1 MRTLSIDIETYSA
14 TDLKSAGVYKYVEDE
29 DFQILLFAY
38 AYDDEPVRVIDMA
51 QGEDIPA
58 SVVAD
63 ITSPH
68 VLKTA
73 FNANFEI
80 TCLRTLFPE
89 IDPDQW
95 ECTMIKAGMLGL
107 PMSLDGM
114 AKALKLDN
122 QKMAAGKA
130 LIRYFS
136 VPCKPTIKNGG
147 RTRNLPHHDLEKW
160 ELFKKYCGM
169 DVEVE
174 RDGRNKMDFFSISDT
189 EHRLW
194 VLDQQIVSRGVLID
208 QKLVKNAIR
217 IDAEQRE
224 ILTAEARKL
233 TGLENPNSGMQLR
246 NWLSKEYGKPVK
258 SLAKGAMAELLE
270 SSPSEKVTK
279 VLKLNQELSKTSTA
293 KYQTMLDV
301 VCKDGRAKGLL
312 QFYGANR
319 TGRWCLTGDHEVLT
333 DRGWVRLDEWQGG
346 QIACWS
352 PMGETISFQ
361 KATPNEFSYEGEM
374 VSVDC
379 QRCAQLSTPEHTM
392 PYWDNGWK
400 SDEIQNLTKRFKMPF
415 TGKKQNTQDSENYGL
430 RVLIMT
436 QADGHYTERQDL
448 KFHFT
453 KTRKIERC
461 KMLLRRAGIPF
472 MLKKHKNATVISVY
486 HRHQPLYLRMF
497 KNKVFEDWLLEEN
510 ADIFFDEL
518 EHWDSYRCGPN
529 SIQYSSTVKQ
539 NVDIVQ
545 AMATLSGRSCTVVV
559 KSRKGNPSW
568 SDAYVA
574 NIWLTPG
581 LHTEIRREFIS
592 RVSYS
597 GKVYCPSTP
606 TGFFMVRRN
615 GKVWVTGNSG
625 RKVQIQNLPQNHLR
639 DLDLARETVLEGDR
653 GMVELLYG
661 NVADTLSQ
669 LIRTALVAPKGSRF
683 IVADYSAIEARVIAW
698 LAGEKWRNE
707 VFATHGKIY
716 EASAS
721 QMFGVPVEKIT
732 KDSPLRQKGKIAELA
747 LGYQGGVGAMK
758 AMGGERMGLSED
770 EMQEIVYNWRAKS
783 PAIVKLWRGLEEAA
797 TAVILNP
804 HKKAAYR
811 GIKFFNKHGILW
823 MQLPSGRC
831 LCYVQPKMGTNRFG
845 SPSIVYMGIDQM
857 TRKWT
862 QQETYGGKLTENCVQ
877 AIARDCLAVA
887 MLRLAERGYQITM
900 HVHDEIIVEEP
911 YGGRTVEDVCGI
923 MAEPIEWAEGLLL
936 PADGYETEYYRK
948 D

>member
-14 TDLKSAGVYKYVEDE
+14 TDLKKAGTYRYAEDK
-29 DFQILLFAY
+29 DFQVLLFAY
-38 AYDDEPVRVIDMA
+38 AYDDEPVRVIDRA
-51 QGEDIPA
+51 QGEEIPA

-68 VLKTA
+68 VLKSA

-107 PMSLDGM
+107 PMNLDGM
-114 AKALKLDN
+114 AKALKLDT

-147 RTRNLPHHDLEKW
+147 RTRNLPRHDMEKW
-160 ELFKKYCGM
+160 ELFREYCGM

-174 RDGRNKMDFFSISDT
+174 RGGRDKMDFFSISDT
-189 EHRLW
+189 EHKLW
-194 VLDQQIVSRGVLID
+194 VLDQQIVGKGVLID
-208 QKLVKNAIR
+208 QKLVENAIR
-217 IDAEQRE
+217 IDAEQSE
-224 ILTAEARKL
+224 ILTDEARKL

-246 NWLSKEYGKPVK
+246 NWLGKHYGKPVK
-258 SLAKGAMAELLE
+258 SLAKGAMPELLE

-319 TGRWCLTGDHEVLT
+319 TGRW
-333 DRGWVRLDEWQGG
+333 
-346 QIACWS
+346 A
-352 PMGETISFQ
+352 
-361 KATPNEFSYEGEM
+361 
-374 VSVDC
+374 
-379 QRCAQLSTPEHTM
+379 
-392 PYWDNGWK
+392 
-400 SDEIQNLTKRFKMPF
+400 
-415 TGKKQNTQDSENYGL
+415 
-430 RVLIMT
+430 
-436 QADGHYTERQDL
+436 
-448 KFHFT
+448 
-453 KTRKIERC
+453 
-461 KMLLRRAGIPF
+461 
-472 MLKKHKNATVISVY
+472 
-486 HRHQPLYLRMF
+486 
-497 KNKVFEDWLLEEN
+497 
-510 ADIFFDEL
+510 
-518 EHWDSYRCGPN
+518 
-529 SIQYSSTVKQ
+529 
-539 NVDIVQ
+539 
-545 AMATLSGRSCTVVV
+545 
-559 KSRKGNPSW
+559 
-568 SDAYVA
+568 
-574 NIWLTPG
+574 
-581 LHTEIRREFIS
+581 
-592 RVSYS
+592 
-597 GKVYCPSTP
+597 
-606 TGFFMVRRN
+606 
-615 GKVWVTGNSG
+615 G
-625 RKVQIQNLPQNHLR
+625 RKVQLQNLPQNHLR

-698 LAGEKWRNE
+698 LAGEKWRND

-721 QMFGVPVEKIT
+721 QMFGVPVEQIT

-770 EMQEIVYNWRAKS
+770 EMKDIVYNWRAKS
-783 PAIVKLWRGLEEAA
+783 PAIVELWRGLEQAA
-797 TAVILNP
+797 TGVVLNP
-804 HKKAAYR
+804 HREGSFR
-811 GIKFFNKHGILW
+811 GIKFFNKHGLLW
-823 MQLPSGRC
+823 MQLPSGRH
-831 LCYVQPKMGTNRFG
+831 LCYAQPKMGTNRFG

-857 TRKWT
+857 TRKWA

-877 AIARDCLAVA
+877 AIARDCLALA
-887 MLRLAERGYQITM
+887 MLRLDERGYHITM
-900 HVHDEIIVEEP
+900 HVHDEIVVEEP
-911 YGGRTVEDVCGI
+911 YNGRTVEDVCSI
-923 MAEPIEWAEGLLL
+923 MAEPIEWAKGLLL
-936 PADGYETEYYRK
+936 PADGYETDYYKK

>member
-14 TDLKSAGVYKYVEDE
+14 TDLKSAGTYRYAEDK
-29 DFQILLFAY
+29 DFRVLLFAY

-89 IDPDQW
+89 IDPYQW

-114 AKALKLDN
+114 AKALKLDD

-136 VPCKPTIKNGG
+136 IPCKPTIKNGG
-147 RTRNLPHHDLEKW
+147 RTRNLPKHDLEKW
-160 ELFKKYCGM
+160 EIFKEYCGM

-174 RDGRNKMDFFSISDT
+174 RKGRDKMDFFSISDT

-194 VLDQQIVSRGVLID
+194 VLDQQIVGKGVLID
-208 QKLVKNAIR
+208 RKLVENAIR
-217 IDAEQRE
+217 IDAEQSE
-224 ILTAEARKL
+224 ILTDEARKL

-246 NWLSKEYGKPVK
+246 NWLGKHYGKPVK
-258 SLAKGAMAELLE
+258 SLAKGAMVELLE

-279 VLKLNQELSKTSTA
+279 VLTLNQELSKTSTA

-301 VCKDGRAKGLL
+301 VCEDGRAKGLL

-319 TGRWCLTGDHEVLT
+319 TGRW
-333 DRGWVRLDEWQGG
+333 
-346 QIACWS
+346 A
-352 PMGETISFQ
+352 
-361 KATPNEFSYEGEM
+361 
-374 VSVDC
+374 
-379 QRCAQLSTPEHTM
+379 
-392 PYWDNGWK
+392 
-400 SDEIQNLTKRFKMPF
+400 
-415 TGKKQNTQDSENYGL
+415 
-430 RVLIMT
+430 
-436 QADGHYTERQDL
+436 
-448 KFHFT
+448 
-453 KTRKIERC
+453 
-461 KMLLRRAGIPF
+461 
-472 MLKKHKNATVISVY
+472 
-486 HRHQPLYLRMF
+486 
-497 KNKVFEDWLLEEN
+497 
-510 ADIFFDEL
+510 
-518 EHWDSYRCGPN
+518 
-529 SIQYSSTVKQ
+529 
-539 NVDIVQ
+539 
-545 AMATLSGRSCTVVV
+545 
-559 KSRKGNPSW
+559 
-568 SDAYVA
+568 
-574 NIWLTPG
+574 
-581 LHTEIRREFIS
+581 
-592 RVSYS
+592 
-597 GKVYCPSTP
+597 
-606 TGFFMVRRN
+606 
-615 GKVWVTGNSG
+615 G
-625 RKVQIQNLPQNHLR
+625 RKVQLQNLPQNHLR
-639 DLDLARETVLEGDR
+639 DLDLARETVIEGDR

-669 LIRTALVAPKGSRF
+669 LIRTALVAPEGCRF

-721 QMFGVPVEKIT
+721 QMFNVPIESVT
-732 KDSPLRQKGKIAELA
+732 KGSSLRQKGKIAELA
-747 LGYQGGVGAMK
+747 LGYQGGIGALTV
-758 AMGGERMGLSED
+758 MGGERMGLSED
-770 EMQEIVYNWRAKS
+770 EMRDIVYNWRAKS
-783 PAIVKLWRGLEEAA
+783 PAIVELWRGLEGAA
-797 TAVILNP
+797 RAVIMNP
-804 HKKAAYR
+804 HKRATYR
-811 GIKFFNKHGILW
+811 GIKFFNKRNTLW
-823 MQLPSGRC
+823 MQLPSGRTI
-831 LCYVQPKMGTNRFG
+831 CYAEPKMGVNRFG
-845 SPSIVYMGIDQM
+845 NPSIVYMGIDQM

-887 MLRLAERGYQITM
+887 MLRLAERGYHITM
-900 HVHDEIIVEEP
+900 HVHDEIVVEEP
-911 YGGRTVEDVCGI
+911 YGGRTVKDVCSI

-936 PADGYETEYYRK
+936 PADGYETDYYKK

>member
-1 MRTLSIDIETYSA
+1 VGNAGQCVSLEVHFMRTLSIDIETYSA

-246 NWLSKEYGKPVK
+246 NWLSKEYGRPVK

-270 SSPSEKVTK
+270 NSPSEKVTK

-319 TGRWCLTGDHEVLT
+319 TGRW
-333 DRGWVRLDEWQGG
+333 
-346 QIACWS
+346 A
-352 PMGETISFQ
+352 
-361 KATPNEFSYEGEM
+361 
-374 VSVDC
+374 
-379 QRCAQLSTPEHTM
+379 
-392 PYWDNGWK
+392 
-400 SDEIQNLTKRFKMPF
+400 
-415 TGKKQNTQDSENYGL
+415 
-430 RVLIMT
+430 
-436 QADGHYTERQDL
+436 
-448 KFHFT
+448 
-453 KTRKIERC
+453 
-461 KMLLRRAGIPF
+461 
-472 MLKKHKNATVISVY
+472 
-486 HRHQPLYLRMF
+486 
-497 KNKVFEDWLLEEN
+497 
-510 ADIFFDEL
+510 
-518 EHWDSYRCGPN
+518 
-529 SIQYSSTVKQ
+529 
-539 NVDIVQ
+539 
-545 AMATLSGRSCTVVV
+545 
-559 KSRKGNPSW
+559 
-568 SDAYVA
+568 
-574 NIWLTPG
+574 
-581 LHTEIRREFIS
+581 
-592 RVSYS
+592 
-597 GKVYCPSTP
+597 
-606 TGFFMVRRN
+606 
-615 GKVWVTGNSG
+615 G
-625 RKVQIQNLPQNHLR
+625 RKVQLQNLPQNHLR
-639 DLDLARETVLEGDR
+639 DLDLARKTVLEGDR

-758 AMGGERMGLSED
+758 AMGGERMGLSEE

-831 LCYVQPKMGTNRFG
+831 ICYVQPKMGTNRFG

-887 MLRLAERGYQITM
+887 MLRLAERGYQIVM
-900 HVHDEIIVEEP
+900 HVHDEIVVEEP
-911 YGGRTVEDVCGI
+911 YGGRTVEDVCSI
-923 MAEPIEWAEGLLL
+923 MAEPIEWAKGLLL
-936 PADGYETEYYRK
+936 PADGYETDYYKK

>member
-14 TDLKSAGVYKYVEDE
+14 TDLKSAGVYRYVEDE
-29 DFQILLFAY
+29 DFQVLLFAY

-89 IDPDQW
+89 IDPNQW

-174 RDGRNKMDFFSISDT
+174 RNGRDKMDFFSISDT

-194 VLDQQIVSRGVLID
+194 VLDQQIVGRGVLID

-217 IDAEQRE
+217 IDAEQTE

-246 NWLSKEYGKPVK
+246 NWLSKEYGRPVK

-293 KYQTMLDV
+293 KYQTMLEV

-319 TGRWCLTGDHEVLT
+319 TGRW
-333 DRGWVRLDEWQGG
+333 
-346 QIACWS
+346 A
-352 PMGETISFQ
+352 
-361 KATPNEFSYEGEM
+361 
-374 VSVDC
+374 
-379 QRCAQLSTPEHTM
+379 
-392 PYWDNGWK
+392 
-400 SDEIQNLTKRFKMPF
+400 
-415 TGKKQNTQDSENYGL
+415 
-430 RVLIMT
+430 
-436 QADGHYTERQDL
+436 
-448 KFHFT
+448 
-453 KTRKIERC
+453 
-461 KMLLRRAGIPF
+461 
-472 MLKKHKNATVISVY
+472 
-486 HRHQPLYLRMF
+486 
-497 KNKVFEDWLLEEN
+497 
-510 ADIFFDEL
+510 
-518 EHWDSYRCGPN
+518 
-529 SIQYSSTVKQ
+529 
-539 NVDIVQ
+539 
-545 AMATLSGRSCTVVV
+545 
-559 KSRKGNPSW
+559 
-568 SDAYVA
+568 
-574 NIWLTPG
+574 
-581 LHTEIRREFIS
+581 
-592 RVSYS
+592 
-597 GKVYCPSTP
+597 
-606 TGFFMVRRN
+606 
-615 GKVWVTGNSG
+615 G
-625 RKVQIQNLPQNHLR
+625 RKVQLQNLPQNHLK

-770 EMQEIVYNWRAKS
+770 EMQDIVYSWRAKS
-783 PAIVKLWRGLEEAA
+783 PAIVELWGGLEEAA
-797 TAVILNP
+797 KAVILNP
-804 HKKAAYR
+804 HKRAAYR
-811 GIKFFNKHGILW
+811 GIKFFNKHGLLW
-823 MQLPSGRC
+823 MRLPSGRC
-831 LCYVQPKMGTNRFG
+831 LCYAQPKMGTNRFG

-887 MLRLAERGYQITM
+887 MLRLAERGYQIIM
-900 HVHDEIIVEEP
+900 HVHDEIVVEEP
-911 YGGRTVEDVCGI
+911 YGGRTVEDVCSI
-923 MAEPIEWAEGLLL
+923 MAEPIEWAKGLFL
-936 PADGYETEYYRK
+936 PADGYETEYYKK

>member
-29 DFQILLFAY
+29 DFQVLLFAY

-58 SVVAD
+58 SIVTD

-136 VPCKPTIKNGG
+136 VPCKPTIRNGG

-194 VLDQQIVSRGVLID
+194 VLDQQIVGRGVLID

-217 IDAEQRE
+217 IDAEQSE

-246 NWLSKEYGKPVK
+246 NWLSKHYGKPVK

-270 SSPSEKVTK
+270 SSPSEKVTR

-293 KYQTMLDV
+293 KYQTMLEV

-319 TGRWCLTGDHEVLT
+319 TGRW
-333 DRGWVRLDEWQGG
+333 
-346 QIACWS
+346 A
-352 PMGETISFQ
+352 
-361 KATPNEFSYEGEM
+361 
-374 VSVDC
+374 
-379 QRCAQLSTPEHTM
+379 
-392 PYWDNGWK
+392 
-400 SDEIQNLTKRFKMPF
+400 
-415 TGKKQNTQDSENYGL
+415 
-430 RVLIMT
+430 
-436 QADGHYTERQDL
+436 
-448 KFHFT
+448 
-453 KTRKIERC
+453 
-461 KMLLRRAGIPF
+461 
-472 MLKKHKNATVISVY
+472 
-486 HRHQPLYLRMF
+486 
-497 KNKVFEDWLLEEN
+497 
-510 ADIFFDEL
+510 
-518 EHWDSYRCGPN
+518 
-529 SIQYSSTVKQ
+529 
-539 NVDIVQ
+539 
-545 AMATLSGRSCTVVV
+545 
-559 KSRKGNPSW
+559 
-568 SDAYVA
+568 
-574 NIWLTPG
+574 
-581 LHTEIRREFIS
+581 
-592 RVSYS
+592 
-597 GKVYCPSTP
+597 
-606 TGFFMVRRN
+606 
-615 GKVWVTGNSG
+615 G
-625 RKVQIQNLPQNHLR
+625 RKVQLQNLPQNHLR

-669 LIRTALVAPKGSRF
+669 LIRTALIAPKGSRF

-758 AMGGERMGLSED
+758 AMGGERMGLSEE
-770 EMQEIVYNWRAKS
+770 EMQEIVHNWRAKS
-783 PAIVKLWRGLEEAA
+783 PAIVELWTGLEEAA

-831 LCYVQPKMGTNRFG
+831 LCYAQPKMGTNRFG

-877 AIARDCLAVA
+877 GIARDCLAVA
-887 MLRLAERGYQITM
+887 MLRLAERGYQIIM
-900 HVHDEIIVEEP
+900 HVHDEIVVEEP
-911 YGGRTVEDVCGI
+911 YGGRTVEEVCDI
-923 MAEPIEWAEGLLL
+923 MAEPISWAEGLLL
-936 PADGYETEYYRK
+936 PADGYETDYYKK

>member
-1 MRTLSIDIETYSA
+1 VGNAGQCVSLEVHFMRTLSIDIETYSA

-29 DFQILLFAY
+29 DFQVLLFAY

-174 RDGRNKMDFFSISDT
+174 RDGRNKMDFFSIPDT

-194 VLDQQIVSRGVLID
+194 VLDQQIVGRGVLID

-233 TGLENPNSGMQLR
+233 TGLENPNSGMQLK

-270 SSPSEKVTK
+270 NSPSEKVTK

-319 TGRWCLTGDHEVLT
+319 TGRW
-333 DRGWVRLDEWQGG
+333 
-346 QIACWS
+346 A
-352 PMGETISFQ
+352 
-361 KATPNEFSYEGEM
+361 
-374 VSVDC
+374 
-379 QRCAQLSTPEHTM
+379 
-392 PYWDNGWK
+392 
-400 SDEIQNLTKRFKMPF
+400 
-415 TGKKQNTQDSENYGL
+415 
-430 RVLIMT
+430 
-436 QADGHYTERQDL
+436 
-448 KFHFT
+448 
-453 KTRKIERC
+453 
-461 KMLLRRAGIPF
+461 
-472 MLKKHKNATVISVY
+472 
-486 HRHQPLYLRMF
+486 
-497 KNKVFEDWLLEEN
+497 
-510 ADIFFDEL
+510 
-518 EHWDSYRCGPN
+518 
-529 SIQYSSTVKQ
+529 
-539 NVDIVQ
+539 
-545 AMATLSGRSCTVVV
+545 
-559 KSRKGNPSW
+559 
-568 SDAYVA
+568 
-574 NIWLTPG
+574 
-581 LHTEIRREFIS
+581 
-592 RVSYS
+592 
-597 GKVYCPSTP
+597 
-606 TGFFMVRRN
+606 
-615 GKVWVTGNSG
+615 G
-625 RKVQIQNLPQNHLR
+625 RKVQLQNLPQNHLK

-783 PAIVKLWRGLEEAA
+783 PAIVELWRGLEEAA

-831 LCYVQPKMGTNRFG
+831 LCYAQPKMGTNRFG

-900 HVHDEIIVEEP
+900 HVHDEIVVEEP
-911 YGGRTVEDVCGI
+911 YGGRTVEDVCSI
-923 MAEPIEWAEGLLL
+923 MAEPIEWAKGLLL
-936 PADGYETEYYRK
+936 SADGYETDYYKK

>member
-63 ITSPH
+63 ITNPH

-114 AKALKLDN
+114 AKALKLDY

-194 VLDQQIVSRGVLID
+194 VLDQQIVGRGVLID

-270 SSPSEKVTK
+270 NSPSEKVTR

-319 TGRWCLTGDHEVLT
+319 TGRW
-333 DRGWVRLDEWQGG
+333 
-346 QIACWS
+346 
-352 PMGETISFQ
+352 
-361 KATPNEFSYEGEM
+361 
-374 VSVDC
+374 
-379 QRCAQLSTPEHTM
+379 
-392 PYWDNGWK
+392 
-400 SDEIQNLTKRFKMPF
+400 
-415 TGKKQNTQDSENYGL
+415 
-430 RVLIMT
+430 
-436 QADGHYTERQDL
+436 
-448 KFHFT
+448 
-453 KTRKIERC
+453 
-461 KMLLRRAGIPF
+461 
-472 MLKKHKNATVISVY
+472 
-486 HRHQPLYLRMF
+486 
-497 KNKVFEDWLLEEN
+497 
-510 ADIFFDEL
+510 
-518 EHWDSYRCGPN
+518 
-529 SIQYSSTVKQ
+529 
-539 NVDIVQ
+539 
-545 AMATLSGRSCTVVV
+545 
-559 KSRKGNPSW
+559 
-568 SDAYVA
+568 
-574 NIWLTPG
+574 
-581 LHTEIRREFIS
+581 
-592 RVSYS
+592 
-597 GKVYCPSTP
+597 
-606 TGFFMVRRN
+606 
-615 GKVWVTGNSG
+615 SG
-625 RKVQIQNLPQNHLR
+625 RKVQLQNLPQNHLR

-669 LIRTALVAPKGSRF
+669 LIRTALIAPKGSRF

-758 AMGGERMGLSED
+758 AMGGERMGLSEE

-783 PAIVKLWRGLEEAA
+783 PAIVELWRGLEEAA

-900 HVHDEIIVEEP
+900 HVHDEIVVEEP
-911 YGGRTVEDVCGI
+911 YGGRTVEDVCSI
-923 MAEPIEWAEGLLL
+923 MTEPIEWAEGLLL
-936 PADGYETEYYRK
+936 SADGYETDYYKK

>member
-1 MRTLSIDIETYSA
+1 MRTLSIDIETYSSA
-14 TDLKSAGVYKYVEDE
+14 DLKSAGTYKYAEDK
-29 DFQILLFAY
+29 DFQVLLFAY

-63 ITSPH
+63 LTSPH

-89 IDPDQW
+89 IDPYQW

-136 VPCKPTIKNGG
+136 IPCRPTIRNGG

-160 ELFKKYCGM
+160 ELFKEYCGM

-174 RDGRNKMDFFSISDT
+174 RNGRDKMAFFSISDT

-194 VLDQQIVSRGVLID
+194 VLDQQIVGKGVLID
-208 QKLVKNAIR
+208 QKLVENAIR
-217 IDAEQRE
+217 IDAEQSE
-224 ILTAEARKL
+224 ILTDEAKEL
-233 TGLENPNSGMQLR
+233 TGLDNPNSGMQLR
-246 NWLSKEYGKPVK
+246 NWLSKEYGKPIK

-293 KYQTMLDV
+293 KYQTMLDGMS
-301 VCKDGRAKGLL
+301 KDGRVKGLL

-319 TGRWCLTGDHEVLT
+319 TGRWAGRRV
-333 DRGWVRLDEWQGG
+333 
-346 QIACWS
+346 
-352 PMGETISFQ
+352 
-361 KATPNEFSYEGEM
+361 
-374 VSVDC
+374 
-379 QRCAQLSTPEHTM
+379 QL
-392 PYWDNGWK
+392 
-400 SDEIQNLTKRFKMPF
+400 
-415 TGKKQNTQDSENYGL
+415 
-430 RVLIMT
+430 
-436 QADGHYTERQDL
+436 
-448 KFHFT
+448 
-453 KTRKIERC
+453 
-461 KMLLRRAGIPF
+461 
-472 MLKKHKNATVISVY
+472 
-486 HRHQPLYLRMF
+486 
-497 KNKVFEDWLLEEN
+497 
-510 ADIFFDEL
+510 
-518 EHWDSYRCGPN
+518 
-529 SIQYSSTVKQ
+529 
-539 NVDIVQ
+539 
-545 AMATLSGRSCTVVV
+545 
-559 KSRKGNPSW
+559 
-568 SDAYVA
+568 
-574 NIWLTPG
+574 
-581 LHTEIRREFIS
+581 
-592 RVSYS
+592 
-597 GKVYCPSTP
+597 
-606 TGFFMVRRN
+606 
-615 GKVWVTGNSG
+615 
-625 RKVQIQNLPQNHLR
+625 QNLPQNHLR

-653 GMVELLYG
+653 EMLELLYG
-661 NVADTLSQ
+661 NVPDTLSQ

-698 LAGEKWRNE
+698 LAGEKWRND

-721 QMFGVPVEKIT
+721 QMFGVPVEQIT

-770 EMQEIVYNWRAKS
+770 EMQDIVYNWRAKS
-783 PAIVKLWRGLEEAA
+783 PAIVELWRGLEDAA
-797 TAVILNP
+797 KTVILNP
-804 HKKAAYR
+804 HRESSYR
-811 GIKFFNKHGILW
+811 GIKFFNKRGILW

-831 LCYVQPKMGTNRFG
+831 LCYAQPKMGTNRFG
-845 SPSIVYMGIDQM
+845 GPSIVYMGIDQM

-887 MLRLAERGYQITM
+887 MLRLNDVGCQIAM
-900 HVHDEIIVEEP
+900 HVHDEIVVEEP
-911 YGGRTVEDVCGI
+911 YGGKSVEEVCDI
-923 MAEPIEWAEGLLL
+923 MAEPIEWAKGLLL
-936 PADGYETEYYRK
+936 PADGYETEYYMK